1 MEIYNVWNSIP
12 SERNYNVLYNLCT
25 FMREQYH
32 DMTHGITTIDTG
44 FIRPG
49 FTASHLIIEDEEAAL
64 IDIGPASTLPVLLD
78 ALNRKQISHENVRYV
93 LVTHVHLDHAGGA
106 GKLLQELPNAELVVH
121 PKGARHLIDPER
133 LIKGATAVYGEEA
146 MHTLFGDIVPVPR
159 ERVLEPEDGCC
170 LQLGKRQ
177 LLIRH
182 TPGHARHHYCVVDER
197 SQGIFTGDTFGIS
210 YRECDTE
217 QGSFIFPATAPTQ
230 FEPDKLHASID
241 LLMAYHPTCMYLA
254 HFGRVTDVSRLAEK
268 LHFWIDQFIELAQ
281 GVKDKEE
288 DRHQILEEQLQKLVE
303 TQLTA
308 HADGQLDLERCLSL
322 LTTDITLDAMGLEVW
337 LARMQK
343 HQRS

>member
-1 MEIYNVWNSIP
+1 MGSK
-12 SERNYNVLYNLCT
+12 SLARNYLNT
-25 FMREQYH
+25 THQQYQ

-49 FTASHLIIEDEEAAL
+49 FTASHLIVEDGEAAFV
-64 IDIGPASTLPVLLD
+64 DVGPASTLPVLLNE
-78 ALNRKQISHENVRYV
+78 LGQKQISRKNVTYV
-93 LVTHVHLDHAGGA
+93 IVTHVHLDHAGGA

-133 LIKGATAVYGEEA
+133 LIKGAAAVYGEEA
-146 MHTLFGDIVPVPR
+146 MHTLFGDILPVPR

-241 LLMAYHPTCMYLA
+241 LLMTYRPTCMYLA
-254 HFGRVTDVSRLAEK
+254 HFGRVIDVSRLAEN
-268 LHFWIDQFIELAQ
+268 LHQWIDQLVELAQ

-303 TQLTA
+303 TQLTS
-308 HADGQLDLERCLSL
+308 HTDGQLDLEHCLSL
-322 LTTDITLDAMGLEVW
+322 LKTDIKLDVMGLEVW

-343 HQRS
+343 HQG